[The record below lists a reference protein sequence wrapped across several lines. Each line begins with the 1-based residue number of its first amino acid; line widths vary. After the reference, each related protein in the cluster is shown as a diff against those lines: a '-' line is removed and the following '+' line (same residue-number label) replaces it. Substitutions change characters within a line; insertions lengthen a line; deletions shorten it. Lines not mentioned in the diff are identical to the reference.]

1 MKIEAIS
8 EQDVLEAL
16 GEVVDPEIPAVSV
29 IDLGIIERVEVSDE
43 RAVITCLPTFVGC
56 PAVDA
61 IREDI
66 EKAVTALGL
75 QAEVK
80 FVYNP
85 PWTSDRITEEGRR
98 KLRDYGLA
106 PPHSGD
112 PMPENGS
119 LAESSGPASFS
130 VRVTLLSPGECPY
143 CGSRDTVMENPFGP
157 TLCRATCYCRSCRN
171 PFEKFKRV

>member
-1 MKIEAIS
+1 MVIKIEAIS

-29 IDLGIIERVEVSDE
+29 IDLGIIESVEVADE

-61 IREDI
+61 IRQDI
-66 EKAVTALGL
+66 EKAVTGLGL
-75 QAEVK
+75 EAEVK

-98 KLRDYGLA
+98 KLTEYGLA
-106 PPHSGD
+106 PPHR
-112 PMPENGS
+112 MGS
-119 LAESSGPASFS
+119 RTGAIPLTLVSSG
-130 VRVTLLSPGECPY
+130 RCPF
-143 CGSRDTVMENPFGP
+143 CGSSNTVLENPFGP
-157 TLCRATCYCRSCRN
+157 TACRATCYCNACRN
-171 PFEKFKRV
+171 PYEQFKPV